1 MRNQPIDN
9 KITQKRT
16 KRSVA
21 IYIKWFLG
29 IILGLVCVYLVF
41 NKTNNGSQFKEV
53 KIEIEPLP
61 SKINFLNEKDIHQII
76 DSLTD
81 QPDFKKANC
90 EAVLEQNP
98 YIKNAEVFVDLKQN
112 LFCKITQRQPIVRV
126 INNLQQQYY
135 IDKEGTKFN
144 VITGTSARV
153 LVANGFISEKRSP
166 QDSLYSKTLKEVF
179 NVASYIESNLF
190 WKQFTEQLYV
200 DKYNDLILI
209 PKVGSFTIVLGNS
222 ERLEEKFSDLKIFI
236 TTALPKVGWEK
247 YKTLSVK
254 YKGQIVTKKNS

>member
-1 MRNQPIDN
+1 MRNQPIDS
-9 KITQKRT
+9 KATSSGSKKSIA
-16 KRSVA
+16 V
-21 IYIKWFLG
+21 YVKWLLG
-29 IILGLVCVYLVF
+29 ILFAGVCVFLVI
-41 NKTNNGSQFKEV
+41 NKTSNGKKFNEV

-61 SKINFLNEKDIHQII
+61 NKINFLDEKDIHQII

-126 INNLQQQYY
+126 INSAQQQYY

-153 LVANGFISEKRSP
+153 LVANGYIKEKRSP

-179 NVASYIESNLF
+179 KVASYVESELF

-222 ERLEEKFSDLKIFI
+222 ERLEEKFSDLKVFI
-236 TTALPKVGWEK
+236 TTALPKVGYEK

-254 YKGQIVTKKNS
+254 YKGQIVTKKK